1 MCANVDRMTRTSG
14 ERRRPRVCSPHARLP
29 LLYRARWRG
38 PTKVGLRFFASSRS
52 LRGVADRW
60 SRISIAP
67 FCLLL
72 AAFYSSFSPFS
83 PIFPYLVT
91 AQKGLWRC
99 VSSFLSL
106 FFFLP
111 FLRKKLSSNVVT
123 RTRGERDGW
132 KIVRGVHVSVGEIW
146 KFEVF
151 QRRVGGEGG
160 RWNIWRKIALRRVFD
175 ANGLG
180 WTEGNGLEQERFVL
194 NCQFVI
200 RISTYETIL
209 RLFFFPPGQ
218 MELLRCFFSFLNGS
232 WALFS
237 LFFTIF
243 FFTISRLIGNFLG
256 NRKIPLTL
264 NNE

>member
-1 MCANVDRMTRTSG
+1 MT
-14 ERRRPRVCSPHARLP
+14 VC
-29 LLYRARWRG
+29 
-38 PTKVGLRFFASSRS
+38 F
-52 LRGVADRW
+52 
-60 SRISIAP
+60 
-67 FCLLL
+67 
-72 AAFYSSFSPFS
+72 
-83 PIFPYLVT
+83 
-91 AQKGLWRC
+91 
-99 VSSFLSL
+99 FLSL
-106 FFFLP
+106 FFFFLP